1 MNPLT
6 EQAGGIATAGQRAGG
21 RRQIGPLGTA
31 ARLIVGMGLL
41 VSVLYGHVA
50 GDLRP
55 GPWLL
60 GFVVFPAVPL
70 AWQWRRFRRTPA
82 PFEATGPVAQ
92 VLNVAVF
99 AALYMTPDSLPVLWA
114 TSDATLVFY
123 GASMLLAAARG
134 YAGCEVLAFSNWLL
148 RRDDQVGCLLFAPVD
163 YLERQRAGRDG
174 RRALPRTC

>member
-1 MNPLT
+1 MNALA
-6 EQAGGIATAGQRAGG
+6 EQAGGTAAAGRRAGG
-21 RRQIGPLGTA
+21 RRIGPLGTA
-31 ARLIVGMGLL
+31 ARLTVGMGLL
-41 VSVLYGHVA
+41 GSVLHGHVS
-50 GDLRP
+50 GDFRP

-60 GFVVFPAVPL
+60 GLVFFPAVPL
-70 AWQWRRFRRTPA
+70 AWQWWRSRRTPG

-99 AALYMTPDSLPVLWA
+99 AALYMTPDSWPVLWA

-123 GASMLLAAARG
+123 GVSMLLAAARG

-163 YLERQRAGRDG
+163 YLERQRADG
-174 RRALPRTC
+174 DGSPARPRTC